1 MFVDSIAKWFK
12 RFNCD
17 HRKQR
22 HYNCELVLQPDG
34 TWITQHTWECM
45 RCGKKIKHIRRKKM
59 KNKKKWSHT
68 VVKFQRSIGGS
79 MVLMYNKDRSI
90 FGEQPMDEMLELL
103 FDGRNKMYCKCRYR
117 NEDGYLEIGE
127 EVRAYW

>member
-1 MFVDSIAKWFK
+1 
-12 RFNCD
+12 
-17 HRKQR
+17 
-22 HYNCELVLQPDG
+22 
-34 TWITQHTWECM
+34 
-45 RCGKKIKHIRRKKM
+45 M
-59 KNKKKWSHT
+59 KNKKKWTHT